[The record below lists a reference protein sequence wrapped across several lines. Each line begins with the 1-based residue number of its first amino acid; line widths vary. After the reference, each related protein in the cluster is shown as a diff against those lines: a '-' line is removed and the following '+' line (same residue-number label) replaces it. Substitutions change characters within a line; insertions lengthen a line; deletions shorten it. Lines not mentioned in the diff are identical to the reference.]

1 MIISYCSMYIF
12 QPKYLHRY
20 YGFNSG
26 KLQDK
31 TIVVYETSYK
41 IISYLIQKIVFKK
54 HLTTLLPYIAL
65 CILKNPQITSLTGY
79 TVGTECPFIT
89 KTEEVTDINKGRKQ
103 NLNSVFDSPQCTRS
117 CINCS
122 HHPSPQAHQT
132 RKIQGK

>member
-1 MIISYCSMYIF
+1 M
-12 QPKYLHRY
+12 
-20 YGFNSG
+20 
-26 KLQDK
+26 
-31 TIVVYETSYK
+31 YETSYK

-103 NLNSVFDSPQCTRS
+103 NLNSVFDSPQCPAVGDGDPTVGMEAPQWGWRPRS
-117 CINCS
+117 GDGGS
-122 HHPSPQAHQT
+122 AVGDGGAAVGDGDQAL
-132 RKIQGK
+132 GLGV